1 MDVRLTIDPPAS
13 GTSGTT
19 PRTKFVTLRKFSRT
33 RASCPLV
40 FTSRK
45 AAWNPPPALLTRMST
60 RSNCSPTTPRKPL
73 TWSLSRT
80 STSAATTRRPDPSI
94 ASAVPSRFGT
104 SRSQI
109 ARSAPKL
116 ANVSAMASPM
126 PTAAPVTT
134 ATRSVSS
141 AADGSRGT
149 AWHPTAPLCC
159 LARATHS
166 QTRRYWSPARPPG
179 SAPRLPRAS
188 PNAARSSASARGG
201 IDVLV
206 NNAGIPKRRRVTE
219 LSPDVVDAVMAIN
232 YLSPIR
238 LTLALLPELIDR
250 SGRIVNISSVA
261 ARLGPGTEAA
271 YAASKAALT
280 AWSEA
285 MAIDLA
291 DTGVKVHVV
300 NPGIIDTELFRLPD
314 NEEPIA
320 DMSMALPVEA
330 IVQPV
335 VDQLDSGTFE
345 IYVPE
350 WFQDVVAGKIAD
362 PDGFQQ
368 GTIEYL
374 RSRGALG

>member
-1 MDVRLTIDPPAS
+1 MLP
-13 GTSGTT
+13 GTSYSLAD
-19 PRTKFVTLRKFSRT
+19 KKVLVTGASSGIGAALAEGFAERGAVVGICARREDRLRDVLERLRKH
-33 RASCPLV
+33 
-40 FTSRK
+40 
-45 AAWNPPPALLTRMST
+45 
-60 RSNCSPTTPRKPL
+60 SPESQSWTVD
-73 TWSLSRT
+73 LSRLDDVE
-80 STSAATTRRPDPSI
+80 SFARR
-94 ASAVPSRFGT
+94 
-104 SRSQI
+104 
-109 ARSAPKL
+109 
-116 ANVSAMASPM
+116 
-126 PTAAPVTT
+126 
-134 ATRSVSS
+134 
-141 AADGSRGT
+141 ADDE
-149 AWHPTAPLCC
+149 L
-159 LARATHS
+159 
-166 QTRRYWSPARPPG
+166 
-179 SAPRLPRAS
+179 
-188 PNAARSSASARGG
+188 GG

-219 LSPDVVDAVMAIN
+219 LSPDVVDAVMAVN
-232 YLSPIR
+232 YFSPVR

-250 SGRIVNISSVA
+250 SGRIVNISSIA

-285 MAIDLA
+285 MAVDLA

-300 NPGIIDTELFRLPD
+300 NPAIIDTELFRLPD

-350 WFQDVVAGKIAD
+350 RFQDIVACKIAD
-362 PDGFQQ
+362 PDGFPQ